1 MTMKKVRVIVI
12 AVVCIAAICGGF
24 FLFSQS
30 LNQGNPDQL
39 TELQKVLVEDL
50 EKHYPPTEREVVKF
64 YNRIVQCYHQD
75 GLKKDELGKLVD
87 QMMLLWD
94 EDMLAKNP
102 REVYLTAV
110 QSDVEL
116 YKRLKKSIVSTTVC
130 DSKDVIEKTD
140 DRNGD
145 KLRFVETTYFVNTD
159 GEFTY
164 SRMIVGLRKNAD
176 GEWKIIG
183 VTLKEAEKDEK

>member
-1 MTMKKVRVIVI
+1 MSRVGVST
-12 AVVCIAAICGGF
+12 ACYYPQDT
-24 FLFSQS
+24 FLSF
-30 LNQGNPDQL
+30 
-39 TELQKVLVEDL
+39 
-50 EKHYPPTEREVVKF
+50 REVINIGVPVAEVFMNSLEELDRSNLLRYKAEIKARDIEIISF
-64 YNRIVQCYHQD
+64 HPYTSAFESLLFFSEYSLRLKD
-75 GLKKDELGKLVD
+75 GI
-87 QMMLLWD
+87 
-94 EDMLAKNP
+94 
-102 REVYLTAV
+102 
-110 QSDVEL
+110 EL